1 MKRNFLYTGISVGS
15 RLLVGLFLFL
25 LLARSWGPEHF
36 GVFSFT
42 FSAMMLTALLVDFGF
57 GLYLMR
63 EVAARP
69 EAAPELL
76 RTAFQS
82 KLLLTGA
89 ATVVAAVLIAVLG
102 PSVLPATL
110 AWPLFVAA
118 LAMSY
123 ADFFVAPLRALGRF
137 DLEALAVAAGNALQ
151 FVLAGATAWMG
162 GDAVQVAC
170 VMAVTR
176 CVYLAIARIMLARAL
191 PGLRIA
197 TGGNWQSLR
206 TLRRVLPYGMDGMLV
221 MAWSQLDV
229 VAVRALFGAQGVGLY
244 SAGQKIVQ
252 GFAALAPV
260 VGNVMIPRLSRL
272 SATNE
277 LAFWGAGR
285 KTCVLLIGL
294 GVAFAVPLVVAPK
307 HVSAALFGARYLDL
321 APLLPW
327 FGSLLL
333 VRFLAASAGV
343 LITAVGLQAKRV
355 SSQIFA
361 LGMVAIAVLIFGDE
375 LPGISEFVQIMASGQ
390 LIVGLCYMVW
400 LWIYRRRD

>member
-1 MKRNFLYTGISVGS
+1 MKRNFLYTGISVAS

-25 LLARSWGPEHF
+25 VLARSWGPEHF

-42 FSAMMLTALLVDFGF
+42 FSTVMLTALLVDFGF

-69 EAAPELL
+69 QAARDLL
-76 RTAFQS
+76 RAAFQT

-89 ATVVAAVLIAVLG
+89 ATVLVAILIGVLG
-102 PSVLPATL
+102 PNVLPGSL
-110 AWPLFVAA
+110 AWPLFIAA

-123 ADFFVAPLRALGRF
+123 ADFFIAPLRALGRF
-137 DLEALAVAAGNALQ
+137 DLEALAVSGGNALQ
-151 FVLAGATAWMG
+151 FLLAGATAWLG

-170 VMAVTR
+170 VMALTR
-176 CVYLAIARIMLARAL
+176 CGYLAIARFMLARVL
-191 PGLRIA
+191 PGLRVSSRGA
-197 TGGNWQSLR
+197 WQPGL
-206 TLRRVLPYGMDGMLV
+206 TLRRVLPYGVDGMLV

-252 GFAALAPV
+252 GFGALAPV

-272 SATNE
+272 SAQKDPA
-277 LAFWGAGR
+277 LWRAGH
-285 KTCVLLIGL
+285 KTALLLTTL
-294 GVAFAVPLVVAPK
+294 GVAFALPLVFVPEL
-307 HVSAALFGARYLDL
+307 VSTALFGVRYSNL

-327 FGSLLL
+327 FGALLL

-355 SSQIFA
+355 SSQLLA
-361 LGMVAIAVLIFGDE
+361 LGFVAAVVLLFGR
-375 LPGISEFVQIMASGQ
+375 EFADVSAFIQVLTSGQ
-390 LIVGLCYMVW
+390 LIVGVCYLAW
-400 LWIYRRRD
+400 LWMYRRRG